1 VYFIARQTKL
11 HFCRV
16 YESLSCA
23 FYQPHDKQ
31 HLCCVLL
38 YRVHDKEKAKK
49 KKKLFF
55 TGRVGDCCPSL
66 SPFSTQ
72 NAGGGGGG
80 ACPLDPRNP
89 AGRGRG
95 TDDSKNLLSF

>member
-1 VYFIARQTKL
+1 MCILSHGKQNSTFVVCMRVCRAHFISRTTNNIFVVCFYIGCTTKKRQ
-11 HFCRV
+11 
-16 YESLSCA
+16 
-23 FYQPHDKQ
+23 
-31 HLCCVLL
+31 
-38 YRVHDKEKAKK
+38 KK

-72 NAGGGGGG
+72 NAGGG
-80 ACPLDPRNP
+80 ACPLDPRTP
-89 AGRGRG
+89 SGRGRG